1 MNLIDAIEKL
11 DNPHDPYNKDMVV
24 VRAILKHLL
33 TDKEEPKEKKVK
45 KDKKPKV
52 WVDKSKG

>member
-1 MNLIDAIEKL
+1 MNLIDAIKKL
-11 DNPHDPYNKDMVV
+11 DNPHDPYNKDMIV

-33 TDKEEPKEKKVK
+33 TAKEEPKKVEKKV
-45 KDKKPKV
+45 KKPKV

>member
-1 MNLIDAIEKL
+1 MNLIDAIKKL
-11 DNPHDPYNKDMVV
+11 DNPHDPFSKDLNVI
-24 VRAILKHLL
+24 RTILKHLL
-33 TDKEEPKEKKVK
+33 TAKEEPKEKKVK